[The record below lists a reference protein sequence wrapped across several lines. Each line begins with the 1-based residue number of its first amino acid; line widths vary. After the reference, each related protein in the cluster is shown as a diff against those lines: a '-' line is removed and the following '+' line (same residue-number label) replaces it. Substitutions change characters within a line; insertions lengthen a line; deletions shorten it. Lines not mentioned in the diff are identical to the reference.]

1 MHLLTPMHSA
11 PKVVC
16 NTNQF
21 VIERAR
27 TMTHANM
34 DVQKALADVA
44 LIRRALD
51 QTGQDQMDT
60 RLVGVTLEANLLL
73 QTVAFVSAMGLCL
86 LEIISG
92 NAMTQT
98 LMTGGQL
105 DEFRRFGI
113 GMMGIILIVLLFTL
127 YFVLWRAA
135 LHNGENLGEYITRN
149 FRYVRNLSLIS
160 DLLMKF
166 ITLALLL
173 LANKPE
179 WVAPVLLAFT
189 GDYLL
194 QGRFFTF
201 PTKASSL
208 LGIACLSAAIAQFF
222 SHNPALIY
230 PLAGFAL
237 IAGLSTARL
246 ALRHRRQQNLGA

>member
-1 MHLLTPMHSA
+1 MSD
-11 PKVVC
+11 
-16 NTNQF
+16 TNF
-21 VIERAR
+21 
-27 TMTHANM
+27 

-51 QTGQDQMDT
+51 QTGQDQMDS

-73 QTVAFVSAMGLCL
+73 QAMAFVSVLALCL
-86 LEIISG
+86 LEIFSDSTI
-92 NAMTQT
+92 TYT
-98 LMTGGQL
+98 LMTGGQV
-105 DEFRRFGI
+105 DEFRQFGI
-113 GMMGIILIVLLFTL
+113 GMMGFILVGLLITL

-135 LHNGENLGEYITRN
+135 LHNGENIGAYITRN

-166 ITLALLL
+166 VTLALLL

-179 WVAPVLLAFT
+179 WVAPLLLAFT

-201 PTKASSL
+201 PTKVSVM
-208 LGIACLSAAIAQFF
+208 LGIACLVAALVQFL
-222 SHNPALIY
+222 SNSPALLY
-230 PLAGFAL
+230 PFAVFTL
-237 IAGLSTARL
+237 IAGISTARL
-246 ALRHRRQQNLGA
+246 ALRHQQQKAVAA

>member
-1 MHLLTPMHSA
+1 MSQ
-11 PKVVC
+11 
-16 NTNQF
+16 TNF
-21 VIERAR
+21 
-27 TMTHANM
+27 
-34 DVQKALADVA
+34 DVQKALADIA

-51 QTGQDQMDT
+51 QTSQDQTDA

-73 QTVAFVSAMGLCL
+73 QAVAFVSALGLCL
-86 LEIISG
+86 LEIVSG
-92 NAMTQT
+92 NAITST
-98 LMTGGQL
+98 LMAGGQL
-105 DEFRRFGI
+105 DELRRFGI
-113 GMMGIILIVLLFTL
+113 GMMGLILVVLLFTL

-160 DLLMKF
+160 DLMMKF

-173 LANKPE
+173 LASKPE

-201 PTKASSL
+201 PTKASVL
-208 LGIACLSAAIAQFF
+208 LGTACLVAAFVQFF
-222 SHNPALIY
+222 SHSSALLY
-230 PLAGFAL
+230 PLAVFAL

-246 ALRHRRQQNLGA
+246 VLRHQQQKTVAA

>member
-1 MHLLTPMHSA
+1 MS
-11 PKVVC
+11 
-16 NTNQF
+16 
-21 VIERAR
+21 RADF
-27 TMTHANM
+27 
-34 DVQKALADVA
+34 DVQKALADIA
-44 LIRRALD
+44 LIRRTLD
-51 QTGQDQMDT
+51 QSEQDPLDA
-60 RLVGVTLEANLLL
+60 RLVGVTLEANLVL
-73 QTVAFVSAMGLCL
+73 QAVAFVSALL
-86 LEIISG
+86 LVALEILSG
-92 NAMTQT
+92 NAITHT
-98 LMTGGQL
+98 LMTGGQI

-113 GMMGIILIVLLFTL
+113 GMMGFILVGLLVTL

-135 LHNGENLGEYITRN
+135 LHNGENVSAYIARN
-149 FRYVRNLSLIS
+149 FRYVKNLSLIS

-201 PTKASSL
+201 PTKTAVV
-208 LGIACLSAAIAQFF
+208 LGVACVVAGLAQFF
-222 SHNPALIY
+222 SQNPSLLI
-230 PLAGFAL
+230 PLAAFAL

-246 ALRHRRQQNLGA
+246 ALRQQQQKALAV

>member
-1 MHLLTPMHSA
+1 MSD
-11 PKVVC
+11 
-16 NTNQF
+16 TNF
-21 VIERAR
+21 DI
-27 TMTHANM
+27 
-34 DVQKALADVA
+34 QKALADVA

-51 QTGQDQMDT
+51 QTGQDQLDT

-73 QTVAFVSAMGLCL
+73 QAVAFVSALALCL

-92 NAMTQT
+92 NAMTYT

-113 GMMGIILIVLLFTL
+113 GMMGFILVGLLITL

-135 LHNGENLGEYITRN
+135 LHNGENIDEYITRN

-173 LANKPE
+173 LAGKPA

-194 QGRFFTF
+194 QGRFFTL
-201 PTKASSL
+201 PTKASVL
-208 LGIACLSAAIAQFF
+208 LGIACLAAAIAQFF
-222 SHNPALIY
+222 SNNPALIY
-230 PLAGFAL
+230 PFTVFAL
-237 IAGLSTARL
+237 IAGISTARL
-246 ALRHRRQQNLGA
+246 VQRHQQQKSVAA

>member
-1 MHLLTPMHSA
+1 MSH
-11 PKVVC
+11 
-16 NTNQF
+16 TNF
-21 VIERAR
+21 
-27 TMTHANM
+27 
-34 DVQKALADVA
+34 DVQKALSDIAV
-44 LIRRALD
+44 IRRALD

-73 QTVAFVSAMGLCL
+73 QAVAFVSALGLCL
-86 LEIISG
+86 LEIVSG
-92 NAMTQT
+92 NAITST
-98 LMTGGQL
+98 LMAGGQL

-149 FRYVRNLSLIS
+149 FRYVRNLSLVS
-160 DLLMKF
+160 DLMMKF
-166 ITLALLL
+166 IPLALLL
-173 LANKPE
+173 LAGKPE
-179 WVAPVLLAFT
+179 WLAPVLLAFT

-201 PTKASSL
+201 PTKASVL
-208 LGIACLSAAIAQFF
+208 LGIACLVAAFVQFF
-222 SHNPALIY
+222 SHSPALLY
-230 PLAGFAL
+230 PLAAFAL

-246 ALRHRRQQNLGA
+246 VLRHQQQKTVAA

>member
-1 MHLLTPMHSA
+1 MSD
-11 PKVVC
+11 
-16 NTNQF
+16 
-21 VIERAR
+21 
-27 TMTHANM
+27 ANF

-51 QTGQDQMDT
+51 QTGQDQMDS

-73 QTVAFVSAMGLCL
+73 QAVAFVSALALCL

-92 NAMTQT
+92 NAMTYT

-113 GMMGIILIVLLFTL
+113 GMMGFILVGLLITL

-135 LHNGENLGEYITRN
+135 LHNGENIGAYITRN

-179 WVAPVLLAFT
+179 WVAPLLLAFT

-194 QGRFFTF
+194 QGRFFTL
-201 PTKASSL
+201 PTKASVV
-208 LGIACLSAAIAQFF
+208 LGIVCLAAALVQFF
-222 SHNPALIY
+222 SHSPTLLF
-230 PLAGFAL
+230 PLTVFAL
-237 IAGLSTARL
+237 IAGISTARL
-246 ALRHRRQQNLGA
+246 ALRHQQQKAVAA